1 MESFMVKPYHDRDGL
16 IWMDGEFVDWR
27 AAKVHVLTHSLHY
40 GSGVFEGDRA
50 YDGTIF
56 ELDAHSQRLLNS
68 AELMGYEIPFTKQE
82 INAACKE
89 TLAKSGLG
97 SAYVRPIAWRGS
109 EKMGVAGTGNTI
121 HLAIAVWHWGD
132 YFADKMKGI
141 TLCMA
146 DWKRPAPETIPC
158 KAKGAGLYMICT
170 LSKDAAEAKGFND
183 ALMLDYKGRVA
194 ECTGAHIFF
203 VKDGEIHT
211 PTNDILLDGITRKAV
226 LALANRRQI
235 KLNTRDIWPEEL
247 PEFSECF
254 IVGTAAE
261 ITPVRSLEQINYTPG
276 SITENLIADYDQLVH
291 GKLRL

>member
-1 MESFMVKPYHDRDGL
+1 MQSAPYHDRDGH

-27 AAKVHVLTHSLHY
+27 QAKVHVLTHSLHY

-50 YDGTIF
+50 YDGKIF
-56 ELDAHSQRLLNS
+56 ELNAHSQRLLKS
-68 AELMGYEIPFTKQE
+68 ANLLGYEIPFTVEQ
-82 INAACKE
+82 INKACTD

-109 EKMGVAGTGNTI
+109 DMMGVASKGNKI
-121 HLAIAVWHWGD
+121 HLAVAVWAWGD

-146 DWKRPAPETIPC
+146 KWRRPAPDTIPC

-170 LSKDAAEAKGFND
+170 LSKDAAEAEGYND
-183 ALMLDYKGRVA
+183 ALMLDYRGQVA
-194 ECTGAHIFF
+194 ECTGAHVFF
-203 VKDGEIHT
+203 VRDGELHT

-226 LALANRRQI
+226 LALAKRRGINVI
-235 KLNTRDIWPEEL
+235 KRDIWPDEL
-247 PEFSECF
+247 PTFSECF

-261 ITPVRSLEQINYTPG
+261 ITPVRSIEDMQYIPG
-276 SITENLIADYDQLVH
+276 ELTVNMVEDYDKLVR
-291 GKLRL
+291 GKLK